1 MYKRKTIKNQQI
13 FEKIILKK
21 VPRFVEK
28 ITLAIE
34 QLTEGK
40 KA

>member
-1 MYKRKTIKNQQI
+1 MYKRKTIKNQQT

-21 VPRFVEK
+21 VPSFVK
-28 ITLAIE
+28 QITLAIE

-40 KA
+40 KT